1 MAKIIEIRLDRTT
14 AYVPKDTWIPGKYDK
29 ELMQIVGGVHDLVE
43 VPPGEAFRIE
53 EEEGRRLVER
63 FGGMVLG
70 EGGRPTLTAET
81 QPMYEGAKFTSA
93 PPPVE
98 DGFTPPAASRKK

>member
-1 MAKIIEIRLDRTT
+1 MAKTIEIRLDRTT

-43 VPPGEAFRIE
+43 VPPGEAFRVE

-63 FGGMVLG
+63 FGGQVVG
-70 EGGRPTLTAET
+70 EKATPQAEET
-81 QPMYEGAKFTSA
+81 QPMYEGPKFTSK